1 MHLPATSIADVH
13 LADSFAGPGCP
24 LCAEVAR
31 ADTQWLESILAE
43 SVNDIPFRQAFD
55 ASRGFC
61 RRHAREVLDADR
73 RRSGS
78 LGAAILL
85 RASLGARLG
94 EIEAAHAARGRARA
108 RRADLA
114 ARRPACPGCAREAAT
129 EAWLASAVIRLAA
142 DPAWS
147 AAAGE
152 APFCLDHVIAL
163 LRERGGSPGWAAAE
177 EQQVARLRG
186 LRDLLEG
193 YAHTSSHD
201 RRHLQTGEQQ
211 AAVDLVA
218 DLLAA
223 DTARR
228 ARRPG

>member
-1 MHLPATSIADVH
+1 VHLPATSIADVH

-24 LCAEVAR
+24 MCAEVAR
-31 ADTQWLESILAE
+31 SNRQWLESILSE

-55 ASRGFC
+55 AARGFC
-61 RRHAREVLDADR
+61 RRHAREILDADR
-73 RRSGS
+73 RRAGS

-85 RASLGARLG
+85 RASLGARLR
-94 EIEAAHAARGRARA
+94 EIEAVHAAGGRTRS
-108 RRADLA
+108 RRADAA
-114 ARRPACPGCAREAAT
+114 ARRPDCPGCVREAAT
-129 EAWLASAVIRLAA
+129 DAWLASAVVRLAV

-177 EQQVARLRG
+177 ERQVTRLRG
-186 LRDLLEG
+186 LRDLLDG

-201 RRHLQTGEQQ
+201 RRHLQTEEQR
-211 AAVDLVA
+211 AAVDLAA

-223 DTARR
+223 DTARQ